1 MFNYRRVARWLGA
14 FVIFCSTSA
23 LAAPPDVVTVPW
35 RGGLDLPHDIYNGKT
50 IHLKGVAH
58 GIAAGATAS
67 WDPGDGSGA
76 IAVGPATGSDY
87 DLSILHTYPA
97 SAPGTPFTAT
107 LEVCN
112 GADCAS
118 DTYRLVTRVRTLDVE
133 INIAIDEGLW
143 YLHTQQV
150 RNPGVWDD
158 GRFVYSSG
166 YSRDGE
172 TTASAVQAF
181 QINNHFQTNPTGDD
195 PYADTVRRGLDFMFS
210 RIVSWPIAPQTM
222 GNPDTN
228 GNGIGAS
235 SGNNAV
241 PLPTGL
247 SSRPIYETGQMM
259 DAIVTSKTPN
269 EAVPTGGLAG
279 LPSPSGAPAY
289 TYFDAV
295 QDMVDMYAW
304 GQYDSGAGVPGSP
317 AGGWRYS
324 WNSHPDNSA
333 CQWAAIGILAARDL
347 FGATVPAFLI
357 SENLNSWMRY
367 SQNPSFP
374 AAATGYGYTGRG
386 EGRALSPSG
395 LVQLVMD
402 GVPKTDAAR
411 WVGVEDRLAS
421 LWNSWY
427 RDTSDYYALFALAK
441 AMRLALPS
449 PVVIMGTGANAV
461 DWFKADCANPA
472 ACNSSTDK
480 WGVARTLIR
489 DQFVDGRFNGWVGNR
504 YASAWAVIIL
514 TGTLRL
520 EPVAVAQANPN
531 PGAAGVP
538 VNFDGTSSFHQDPAR
553 TIINYEWD
561 FDNDNIT
568 DATGAT
574 ASNAFTCASLPCSF
588 PVTLTVTDDGT
599 PTPLVDRDT
608 IVVDITN
615 PPHPPT
621 SDPNGPYLM
630 CVNEP
635 FTLDGSGSFDINEG
649 TSLGGSPP
657 FDTIT
662 AWDWELDFVQPLD
675 FADAAGQTVGHA
687 YASAGL
693 RDIGLRVTDNSNA
706 SFGGGPDLTNDAFT
720 TAVVTNCDCIGQITV
735 RSKSTKNQLVW
746 TPVAGA
752 ASYDIRRSTSGPHS
766 GYSLIASGHVTS
778 YATYLDS
785 GLTDGVTYWYRVTP
799 KDVSGAELC
808 GSDDGSGTPQ
818 AGRRRR

>member
-1 MFNYRRVARWLGA
+1 MSNYRRAIRCLSA
-14 FVIFCSTSA
+14 FVVLCGASA
-23 LAAPPDVVTVPW
+23 LAAPPEVVTVPW
-35 RGGLDLPHDIYNGKT
+35 RGGLDLPHDIYDGKST
-50 IHLKGVAH
+50 TLKGVAH
-58 GIAAGATAS
+58 GVAAGATAS
-67 WDPGDGSGA
+67 WDPGDGTGA
-76 IAVGPATGSDY
+76 IPLTLPPGSSYAVGMP
-87 DLSILHTYPA
+87 HTYP
-97 SAPGTPFTAT
+97 SSPPGTPFTAT

-143 YLHTQQV
+143 YLHTQQI
-150 RNPGVWDD
+150 RSPASSDD

-181 QINNHFQTNPTGDD
+181 QINNHFQTNLAGND
-195 PYADTVRRGLDFMFS
+195 PYADTVRRGLNYMFK
-210 RIVSWPIAPQTM
+210 RIVPWSITPQAA

-235 SGNNAV
+235 AGNGAV
-241 PLPTGL
+241 PVSTSL

-259 DAIVTSKTPN
+259 DAIVTSKTPD
-269 EAVPTGGLAG
+269 EPVLTGPLAG

-304 GQYDSGAGVPGSP
+304 GQYDIGV
-317 AGGWRYS
+317 ARGGWRYA
-324 WNSHPDNSA
+324 WNQHPDNSA

-347 FGATVPAFLI
+347 FGATVPAFVI
-357 SENLNSWMRY
+357 SENLNNWLNY
-367 SQNPSFP
+367 SQNPPAP

-402 GVPKTDAAR
+402 GVPKTDAAK
-411 WVGVEDRLAS
+411 WVGVEDRMAS

-427 RDTSDYYALFALAK
+427 RGTTDYYALFALAK

-449 PVVIMGTGANAV
+449 PVVIMGTGPNAI
-461 DWFKADCANPA
+461 DWFKADCANPGTCIA
-472 ACNSSTDK
+472 GET
-480 WGVARTLIR
+480 WGVARTLI
-489 DQFVDGRFNGWVGNR
+489 QQQNSNGSFSGWVRNS
-504 YASAWAVIIL
+504 YASSWAVIIL

-531 PGAAGVP
+531 PGADGVP
-538 VNFDGTSSFHQDPAR
+538 VTFDGSGSFHQDPAR
-553 TIINYEWD
+553 SIISYEWD

-568 DATGAT
+568 DATGVA
-574 ASNAFTCASLPCSF
+574 ASHTFNCPSLPCNF
-588 PVTLTVTDDGT
+588 PVTLTVTGDGL

-608 IVVDITN
+608 IAVEITN

-621 SDPNGPYLM
+621 ADPNGPYLM
-630 CVNEP
+630 CVNEQ

-649 TSLGGSPP
+649 TSLSGSPP

-675 FADAAGQTVGHA
+675 FGDASGETAGHA
-687 YASAGL
+687 FSSAGL
-693 RDIGLRVTDNSNA
+693 KDIGLRVTDNSNA

-720 TAVVTNCDCIGQITV
+720 TAKVTSCDCIGAISITA
-735 RSKSTKNQLVW
+735 KSGKLQLVW
-746 TPVAGA
+746 TPVGGA
-752 ASYDIRRSTSGPHS
+752 ASYDIYRSASGPWS
-766 GYSLIASGHVTS
+766 GYSLIADGHVTS
-778 YATYLDS
+778 YATLLDS
-785 GLTDGVTYWYRVTP
+785 GLTNGVTYWYRVMP
-799 KDVSGAELC
+799 NDSQGIEMC
-808 GSDDGSGTPQ
+808 GSDDASGTPK
-818 AGRRRR
+818 AGRRR